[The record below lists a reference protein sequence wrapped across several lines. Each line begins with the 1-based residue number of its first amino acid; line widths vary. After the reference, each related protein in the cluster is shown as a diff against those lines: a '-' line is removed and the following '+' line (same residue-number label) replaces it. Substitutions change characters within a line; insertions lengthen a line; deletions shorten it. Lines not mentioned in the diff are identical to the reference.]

1 MQTEARKSIMACG
14 SAWRLILALAPL
26 IALMVPAV
34 AVTDAFAGHAIAAE
48 SQVDWRT
55 LLAKVD
61 DAVGKSDVPVAVLR
75 WRDAYAAA
83 LRSRHWEGLVAVGDV
98 YRRLGDLGGFKKA
111 AEVKV
116 RTIYFAALFRACQE
130 ASLDGVLRAAE
141 AFAEL
146 GDAPVVEQCLKL
158 ARPIAA
164 ETRDARADRRLRVFA
179 ERWEARRLEVEHQ
192 NELGREGNVR

>member
-1 MQTEARKSIMACG
+1 MQTLERNSIVACG
-14 SAWRLILALAPL
+14 SSWRLILALPSL
-26 IALMVPAV
+26 LALMVPAV
-34 AVTDAFAGHAIAAE
+34 AVTDAFAGHAIAPE

-55 LLAKVD
+55 HLTKVD
-61 DAVGKSDVPVAVLR
+61 EAVGKSDVPVAVLR

-98 YRRLGDLGGFKKA
+98 YRRLGDLGGFKEA
-111 AEVKV
+111 AEVKA
-116 RTIYFAALFRACQE
+116 RTIYLAALFRARQE

-158 ARPIAA
+158 ARPLAA